1 MNKKVE
7 IDLSLLRL
15 ICKHFTVSYD
25 SYTDRIEPACH
36 HDGNKP
42 NGDSWGIC
50 SIESCPYLRAEER
63 HE

>member
-15 ICKHFTVSYD
+15 MCKYFGVFYD
-25 SYTDRIEPACH
+25 SYADRLEPACH
-36 HDGNKP
+36 HDDNKP
-42 NGDSWGIC
+42 NVDSWGIC
-50 SIESCPYLRAEER
+50 SIENCPYLRKEKC